1 MIKRDLYLKKLL
13 QYKNQPLIKV
23 LTGMRRVGKSTLL
36 KLLAEELVGTGVARE
51 NIVYLNLELATMDD
65 IADYRA
71 LYRLLKG
78 KLPVGERGYLLLDEV
93 QLIDGWERAVNALLA
108 EDVADIYLT
117 GSNARM
123 LSSELATLLSGRYVT
138 IEVYPLSF
146 REYLDFRAG
155 ATDSR
160 ERLFR
165 DYLRFG
171 AMPLVPRLAQD
182 NAVVESVLSGIYDT
196 VLMKDI
202 VARNAVRDPALLES
216 IVRYLAA
223 NIGSPITTSK
233 ISGYLTSKGRKTNS
247 TTVDNYLKMLESA
260 YIFYRAQRY
269 DIRGKMYLKTQEKYY
284 IVDNGIRNMLL
295 GFRGGDYGHV
305 LENIVYLELRRRG
318 YTVHVGKLGSLEIDF
333 VATKSDRKIYYQ
345 VSATVLDDN
354 TRERELAPLRTVP
367 DYYEKVLLTMDDS
380 YITDFEGIKN
390 INIIDFL
397 LSDE

>member
-1 MIKRDLYLKKLL
+1 MVKRDLYLKKLL

-36 KLLAEELVGTGVARE
+36 KLLAEELVATGVARE

-155 ATDSR
+155 ATESR

-171 AMPLVPRLAQD
+171 AMPLVPNLEQD

-202 VARNAVRDPALLES
+202 VARNAVRDPALLEGL
-216 IVRYLAA
+216 VRFLAD

-233 ISGYLTSKGRKTNS
+233 ICGYLTSKGRKTNS

-354 TRERELAPLRTVP
+354 TRERELAPLRSVP